1 MMNGKKSYLIS
12 FTALFSKKGYELT
25 IGFEQIINA
34 NNQYHLTA
42 PVNSTYRT
50 LIEDTMKSA
59 NKAPHSATGLF
70 GRLGSAEYVTQ
81 YDGFEVETVVSSI
94 VSYLSGIHKY
104 FNGETVTD
112 VITGEQQSVRRL
124 EQVLDAEGASV
135 SEGRRTDHLAL
146 LDELSSGDLYDVK
159 VSIEEGNR
167 VSISLS
173 NKQSVIHALESNTS
187 EISADA
193 QMSGFDKAENGVRL
207 NAEKGRAVL
216 SNMVRNILDGEIAL
230 LSTAIHDPNITM
242 KGETARFETV
252 EVGMYR
258 ADGEF
263 DPVEYA
269 IIVSE
274 GKELGYELTEISTS
288 DSSLKGVELAETRQE
303 GTLVKIEKSR
313 RLEVAVDAFLA
324 LTETAI
330 SDMALDAQAVAYIY
344 TEKQNEAELTLTT
357 LTDTYGGGDAEVNEC
372 TVTETLYHDPTML
385 SEFITVDTH
394 KDTHLETFTQV
405 YSYQNVDVHEFV
417 QTDTIMQASQQN
429 TMTGDLI
436 QPVYDGGID
445 EMLTL
450 GETVHDSTLYESI
463 AYETLIHD
471 PAHLGVYTEST
482 TREDVYSME
491 STSQATKHVK
501 DARIETMQ
509 TVDRRATADLQK
521 SFTYETRK
529 DGQLETIEVT
539 DSQSGLFLTIDRTS
553 TADTR
558 QEGGVIPALESGKV
572 EMDYDARIDGLEQS
586 YFFYKGGII
595 SFFKGTESISNG
607 AENRLESA
615 EYTSDAWGNE
625 SLTNATSDSE
635 AKGRIE
641 FSSQAIV
648 NQEYAADVG
657 KASDAEYFISSS
669 SDIQIVTN
677 AEIYVGGD
685 PLVDRFMGADHISDR
700 TDAEVE
706 EMTEAEVTERTQ
718 AAVQSLVTF
727 EQIQGVIAESPEILK
742 TVRLMEIMYGSKA
755 VDLIEAGMDNII
767 QDSITQGFTHAEFP
781 SITQAVIERMK
792 QAGAG
797 VTVVANNQD
806 QVQVEHTKGA
816 ELAVE
821 NHSTGRYINEPEGMM
836 PQQMSGASLIDFYRT
851 ADVAEISRA
860 ISEANKQI
868 GIIQTM
874 GSAEQT
880 AMGEGSRPDPLTAAE
895 SDITKDSVVHLLES
909 ALSNPT
915 AEGVIAGI
923 EAGSASM
930 EYDGVLESLETA
942 DRVTSATGVK
952 QETVTAEQTA
962 MGEGSR
968 SDLLTAAESD
978 ITKDNV
984 VHLLESALS
993 DPTVEGVIAGIETGS
1008 VGMKCEGLMESLETA
1023 DRVTN
1028 ATGIMQETVTT
1039 EQSDAKH
1046 VGYEHNPETA
1056 VNDTGREGISFGI
1069 ESAELRA
1076 NNEAFTLEIE
1086 GARISDVNSPSILHK
1101 IEGAWQSDVA
1111 RESVLHEMESATY
1124 DDGEHTMAETQLER
1138 ATQNKSADAVLS
1150 EIEGVTSF
1158 TSEEAVVLR
1167 LKSADYFDGS
1177 TEGVISGDE
1186 LAHLDDSSKV
1196 GTISEMETVTLTTH
1210 DEAIVHGSEQATN
1223 GKEIN
1228 AVIQE
1233 EELAHY
1239 SSYKN
1244 ESVIDELESATRK
1257 RKQLVTD
1264 IYADTESVNNREP
1277 TETHIAEPEDATR
1290 PTRAV
1295 EVGIEMSEE
1304 ADRPKRV
1311 IEVDINKAEDATR
1324 PKREIET
1331 TVERPEGGI
1340 LKTPEEPKKPRIWLI
1355 IGKIASWSI
1364 WNWKKTR

>member
-509 TVDRRATADLQK
+509 TLDKRVKADFQEFL
-521 SFTYETRK
+521 TYETRQ

-539 DSQSGLFLTIDRTS
+539 DSQSDSFLTIDRIS
-553 TADTR
+553 NADTR
-558 QEGGVIPALESGKV
+558 QEGGGISTLESGRV
-572 EMDYDARIDGLEQS
+572 EMDYDARSDGLEQS
-586 YFFYKGGII
+586 RYFDKDVAI
-595 SFFKGTESISNG
+595 SFFTGATSFANG
-607 AENRLESA
+607 VENRLESV
-615 EYTSDAWGNE
+615 EYTSDTWGNE
-625 SLTNATSDSE
+625 SITRASRDFE
-635 AKGRIE
+635 AEGRLE
-641 FSSQAIV
+641 FSPQAVV
-648 NQEYAADVG
+648 NQTYATDLGKVTHADLLM
-657 KASDAEYFISSS
+657 SSS
-669 SDIQIVTN
+669 SDIQLVTN

-685 PLVDRFMGADHISDR
+685 PLVDRFMRADHVSAL

-706 EMTEAEVTERTQ
+706 EEMTNAEVTERTQ
-718 AAVQSLVTF
+718 AEVQSLVTF

-742 TVRLMEIMYGSKA
+742 IVRLMEIMYGSKA
-755 VDLIEAGMDNII
+755 VDLIEAGMNNII
-767 QDSITQGFTHAEFP
+767 QDSITQGFTRADFP
-781 SITQAVIERMK
+781 SITQAVIERLK

-923 EAGSASM
+923 EAG
-930 EYDGVLESLETA
+930 
-942 DRVTSATGVK
+942 
-952 QETVTAEQTA
+952 TAE
-962 MGEGSR
+962 R
-968 SDLLTAAESD
+968 
-978 ITKDNV
+978 
-984 VHLLESALS
+984 
-993 DPTVEGVIAGIETGS
+993 
-1008 VGMKCEGLMESLETA
+1008 
-1023 DRVTN
+1023 RV
-1028 ATGIMQETVTT
+1028 
-1039 EQSDAKH
+1039 
-1046 VGYEHNPETA
+1046 
-1056 VNDTGREGISFGI
+1056 
-1069 ESAELRA
+1069 
-1076 NNEAFTLEIE
+1076 
-1086 GARISDVNSPSILHK
+1086 
-1101 IEGAWQSDVA
+1101 
-1111 RESVLHEMESATY
+1111 
-1124 DDGEHTMAETQLER
+1124 
-1138 ATQNKSADAVLS
+1138 
-1150 EIEGVTSF
+1150 
-1158 TSEEAVVLR
+1158 
-1167 LKSADYFDGS
+1167 
-1177 TEGVISGDE
+1177 
-1186 LAHLDDSSKV
+1186 
-1196 GTISEMETVTLTTH
+1196 
-1210 DEAIVHGSEQATN
+1210 
-1223 GKEIN
+1223 
-1228 AVIQE
+1228 
-1233 EELAHY
+1233 
-1239 SSYKN
+1239 
-1244 ESVIDELESATRK
+1244 
-1257 RKQLVTD
+1257 
-1264 IYADTESVNNREP
+1264 
-1277 TETHIAEPEDATR
+1277 
-1290 PTRAV
+1290 
-1295 EVGIEMSEE
+1295 
-1304 ADRPKRV
+1304 
-1311 IEVDINKAEDATR
+1311 
-1324 PKREIET
+1324 
-1331 TVERPEGGI
+1331 
-1340 LKTPEEPKKPRIWLI
+1340 
-1355 IGKIASWSI
+1355 
-1364 WNWKKTR
+1364 

>member
-993 DPTVEGVIAGIETGS
+993 DPTAEGVIAGIEAGSASMEYDGVLESLETPDRVTSTTGVKQETVTAEQTAMGEGSRPDPLTAAESDITKDS
-1008 VGMKCEGLMESLETA
+1008 VVHLLESALSNPTAEGVIAGIEAGSASMEYDGVLESLETA
-1023 DRVTN
+1023 DRVTS
-1028 ATGIMQETVTT
+1028 ATGVKQETVTA
-1039 EQSDAKH
+1039 EQ
-1046 VGYEHNPETA
+1046 TA
-1056 VNDTGREGISFGI
+1056 
-1069 ESAELRA
+1069 
-1076 NNEAFTLEIE
+1076 
-1086 GARISDVNSPSILHK
+1086 
-1101 IEGAWQSDVA
+1101 
-1111 RESVLHEMESATY
+1111 M
-1124 DDGEHTMAETQLER
+1124 GE
-1138 ATQNKSADAVLS
+1138 
-1150 EIEGVTSF
+1150 
-1158 TSEEAVVLR
+1158 
-1167 LKSADYFDGS
+1167 
-1177 TEGVISGDE
+1177 
-1186 LAHLDDSSKV
+1186 
-1196 GTISEMETVTLTTH
+1196 
-1210 DEAIVHGSEQATN
+1210 
-1223 GKEIN
+1223 
-1228 AVIQE
+1228 
-1233 EELAHY
+1233 
-1239 SSYKN
+1239 
-1244 ESVIDELESATRK
+1244 
-1257 RKQLVTD
+1257 
-1264 IYADTESVNNREP
+1264 
-1277 TETHIAEPEDATR
+1277 
-1290 PTRAV
+1290 
-1295 EVGIEMSEE
+1295 
-1304 ADRPKRV
+1304 
-1311 IEVDINKAEDATR
+1311 
-1324 PKREIET
+1324 
-1331 TVERPEGGI
+1331 
-1340 LKTPEEPKKPRIWLI
+1340 
-1355 IGKIASWSI
+1355 
-1364 WNWKKTR
+1364 

>member
-962 MGEGSR
+962 MGEVSR

-1150 EIEGVTSF
+1150 EIEGATSF

-1177 TEGVISGDE
+1177 TEGVISGGE
-1186 LAHLDDSSKV
+1186 SAYLDDRSKV
-1196 GTISEMETVTLTTH
+1196 GTISEMETATPTTNA
-1210 DEAIVHGSEQATN
+1210 EAVVHESEQATS
-1223 GKEIN
+1223 GKEMN

-1233 EELAHY
+1233 GELADY
-1239 SSYKN
+1239 SSYQN
-1244 ESVIDELESATRK
+1244 ESVIEELDSATRK

-1264 IYADTESVNNREP
+1264 IHDDTESVNNREP
-1277 TETHIAEPEDATR
+1277 IETNIAEPEEATR
-1290 PTRAV
+1290 PTKAV
-1295 EVGIEMSEE
+1295 EIGIEMSEE